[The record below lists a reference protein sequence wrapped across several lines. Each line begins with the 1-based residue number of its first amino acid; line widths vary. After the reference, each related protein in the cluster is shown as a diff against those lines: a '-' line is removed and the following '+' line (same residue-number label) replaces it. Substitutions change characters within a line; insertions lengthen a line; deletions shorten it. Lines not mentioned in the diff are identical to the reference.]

1 MLLRGTTRDKRV
13 AVSVLVSRSH
23 FVKERP
29 PKMSSNVEQALR
41 IARLRKALQKIADL
55 PLTPILRGRAE
66 RRNKDLRVRRIAIA
80 ALKQ

>member
-1 MLLRGTTRDKRV
+1 
-13 AVSVLVSRSH
+13 
-23 FVKERP
+23 
-29 PKMSSNVEQALR
+29 MSSNVEQALR